1 MAQLRITARMYIA
14 APAGRL
20 GLRGAAARRSATWP
34 FALVGLRA
42 TSHTCDSL
50 YAIAHIIHLIHN
62 IMLHRVR
69 VELSV
74 RCGNV
79 LPSGIG
85 GRSVRSALLARLLT
99 SSRSS
104 GRRLLRGVHGCRVA
118 RARLWARNT
127 IARPRLALHTF
138 GGKRP
143 LRCIQSLTGGVR
155 LPVLLGI
162 FGRHSWPIGN
172 SPFPLAGQWNGPTP
186 LLPIGRIR
194 ISSTLDLSRFSES
207 LFSAAVSNYVDVRDS
222 FRRLH
227 ELGLVSGNDNHVG
240 DIGEYYVL
248 RLLRRSDP
256 DLKLSPKK
264 NSGYDM
270 ETSGGTRISVK
281 TMTPWSSRRK
291 GTPIK
296 YDLGHWGVLYAVL
309 LDEALRP
316 ERMAAVPLD
325 ELRRREP
332 FRENERRRQ
341 SGVRSYPLFQWWDWL
356 KDYVVNLPD
365 NL

>member
-1 MAQLRITARMYIA
+1 MYVLRFWPDCSLLPGPPDDAYYVECTVAELRVRDCG
-14 APAGRL
+14 PAIRL
-20 GLRGAAARRSATWP
+20 P
-34 FALVGLRA
+34 DQ
-42 TSHTCDSL
+42 DSL
-50 YAIAHIIHLIHN
+50 
-62 IMLHRVR
+62 
-69 VELSV
+69 
-74 RCGNV
+74 CT
-79 LPSGIG
+79 
-85 GRSVRSALLARLLT
+85 LLAANDRFAASNPSLAEFGCLYFLVSSDGTRGLLEPA
-99 SSRSS
+99 
-104 GRRLLRGVHGCRVA
+104 H
-118 RARLWARNT
+118 
-127 IARPRLALHTF
+127 
-138 GGKRP
+138 
-143 LRCIQSLTGGVR
+143 
-155 LPVLLGI
+155 
-162 FGRHSWPIGN
+162 
-172 SPFPLAGQWNGPTP
+172 FPYAGQWNGPTP